1 MKIAVCVHLYHI
13 DMLDSIRSYL
23 TNLEHEYDLY
33 IGLTKNYPQ
42 SFLHNLKQTNKN
54 TNIVFVENIG
64 MDVGGFLQIYKTIR
78 ESYDLILKIHTK
90 KGLGSPTRP
99 SIHLSRHG
107 LESANHRGQVWF
119 NGLMHGV
126 LGSKERVDRIIDNF
140 ENNPDCGMV
149 GAKKNNN
156 FAVNLSCM
164 NEIFSWVNLKTNTDG
179 HFFVGGTIF
188 WIKNDILKKYLTD
201 DVIDKI
207 LEISP
212 PGYVHEPS
220 INHAMERIFGSLV
233 YVENK
238 QIYIL

>member
-1 MKIAVCVHLYHI
+1 
-13 DMLDSIRSYL
+13 
-23 TNLEHEYDLY
+23 
-33 IGLTKNYPQ
+33 
-42 SFLHNLKQTNKN
+42 
-54 TNIVFVENIG
+54 
-64 MDVGGFLQIYKTIR
+64 
-78 ESYDLILKIHTK
+78 
-90 KGLGSPTRP
+90 
-99 SIHLSRHG
+99 LSRHG

-140 ENNPDCGMV
+140 KNNPDCGMV

-188 WIKNDILKKYLTD
+188 WINNDILKKYLTD